1 MPSTRSRRL
10 RLACALVTLIA
21 VAAVCN
27 PPLDTEGLEPQ
38 LLSQAEEQTGQE
50 YRSVSCPRD
59 VEPEAGATFEC
70 TAIDASGIEFT
81 ILVTQIDDKGRVDWQ
96 FVDAA
101 APDGA

>member
-1 MPSTRSRRL
+1 VPSTRTRRI
-10 RLACALVTLIA
+10 RLACAVAALIA

-38 LLSQAEEQTGQE
+38 LLSQAEEQTGQD
-50 YRSVSCPRD
+50 YRVVTCPRD
-59 VEPEAGATFEC
+59 VQPETGATFEC
-70 TAIDASGIEFT
+70 TAEDADGITFT

-101 APDGA
+101 APDEA

>member
-1 MPSTRSRRL
+1 MPSTRTRRI
-10 RLACALVTLIA
+10 RLACAVAALIA

-38 LLSQAEEQTGQE
+38 LLEQAEEQTGQD

-59 VEPEAGATFEC
+59 VQPEAGKEFEC
-70 TAIDASGIEFT
+70 TAVDSDGINFT
-81 ILVTQIDDKGRVDWQ
+81 ILVTQIDDKGKVDWR

-101 APDGA
+101 APDEA